1 MANIEWQDL
10 HHSEL
15 TAAQLYAVLA
25 LRCEVFVVEQQCA
38 YLDVDGQDLRGETRH
53 LIGWQAGKP
62 AAYAR
67 LLKRDEV
74 AIGRVIVAPAAR
86 GQRLGIILMEQALA
100 ACDRHWP
107 QAGVMLSAQ
116 AHLQPFYRE
125 LGFQPCSAVYDEDG
139 IPHIDMRLTGG
150 DQRSQ

>member
-1 MANIEWQDL
+1 MANIVWQDL

-38 YLDVDGQDLRGETRH
+38 YLDVDGRDLTGETRH
-53 LIGWQAGKP
+53 LIGWLAGKP

-67 LLKRDEV
+67 LLKNETV
-74 AIGRVIVAPAAR
+74 AIGRVIVAPEAR
-86 GQRLGIILMEQALA
+86 GRRLGMALMEQALA
-100 ACDRHWP
+100 ACARHWP

-116 AHLQPFYRE
+116 AHLQPFYAS
-125 LGFQPCSAVYDEDG
+125 LGFQPSSAVYDEDG
-139 IPHIDMRLTGG
+139 IPHIDMRLV
-150 DQRSQ
+150 R

>member
-1 MANIEWQDL
+1 MADIAWQDL

-38 YLDVDGQDLRGETRH
+38 YLDVDGRDLSGETRH
-53 LIGWQAGKP
+53 LIGWLAGKP

-67 LLKRDEV
+67 LLKNETV
-74 AIGRVIVAPAAR
+74 AIGRVIVAPEAR
-86 GQRLGIILMEQALA
+86 GRRLGMALMEQALA
-100 ACDRHWP
+100 ACARHWP

-116 AHLQPFYRE
+116 AHLQPFYAS
-125 LGFQPCSAVYDEDG
+125 LGFQPSSAVYDEDG
-139 IPHIDMRLTGG
+139 IPHIDMRLV
-150 DQRSQ
+150 R

>member
-1 MANIEWQDL
+1 MANIVWQDL
-10 HHSEL
+10 HHSDL

-38 YLDVDGQDLRGETRH
+38 YLDVDGRDLSGETRH
-53 LIGWQAGKP
+53 LIGWQVGKP

-67 LLKRDEV
+67 LLKNETV
-74 AIGRVIVAPAAR
+74 AIGRVIVAPETR
-86 GQRLGIILMEQALA
+86 GRRLGMALMEQALA
-100 ACDRHWP
+100 ACARHWP

-116 AHLQPFYRE
+116 AHLQPFYAS

-139 IPHIDMRLTGG
+139 IPHIDMRLV
-150 DQRSQ
+150 R